1 MPSPE
6 FSVLH
11 GLFHMAPYTDP
22 PPTAISQ
29 SHAQHVG
36 KCHAEKGSGALPGD
50 VASKGGRVLK
60 MDTSQGAS
68 LGLCSALLE
77 GFWHSQAS
85 VSPDGRISPAYAM
98 DA

>member
-68 LGLCSALLE
+68 LGLGSARGVLAQPGL
-77 GFWHSQAS
+77 S
-85 VSPDGRISPAYAM
+85 VS
-98 DA
+98 